1 MLAGTALR
9 LEVTIEAQAG
19 TGSLPRGP
27 HWTVRTVS
35 SNILSEGC
43 LPGRQPPA
51 EAENSPKDFQSNA
64 KMIDL
69 DALVAGLELG

>member
-1 MLAGTALR
+1 MRSSGHSRRRRVAGGR
-9 LEVTIEAQAG
+9 
-19 TGSLPRGP
+19 
-27 HWTVRTVS
+27 HWTHRTVS
-35 SNILSEGC
+35 SNVLSEGC